1 MPLLKLAGLD
11 YHPYLKYGVGKHKIW
26 GHIWICASIEWD
38 NSQII
43 YSSLTEEKL
52 FCEEMLLNSLKQTQE
67 QKATIMSMTS
77 AKMFYSTKKIDKEGK
92 WKKKTYLTAIWESDA
107 VVCLAMVYMCFLDC
121 KPQGGQYYCILH
133 FLIVLYPLTLYVYN
147 VGKKNKSKY

>member
-26 GHIWICASIEWD
+26 GHIWICASVELD

-43 YSSLTEEKL
+43 YSSLTEKKL
-52 FCEEMLLNSLKQTQE
+52 FCEEMLLNSLNRLKYKKLLLCLWHQ
-67 QKATIMSMTS
+67 QKCFIQQR
-77 AKMFYSTKKIDKEGK
+77 K
-92 WKKKTYLTAIWESDA
+92 WQRRQMKKKTYLTAIWESDA
-107 VVCLAMVYMCFLDC
+107 VVCLAMVYTCFLDC

-133 FLIVLYPLTLYVYN
+133 FLIVLCPLTLHVYN